1 MFFKNDSIHFIFEGG
16 NTGLTIY
23 GMIVKAGGNRAIP
36 EYLDLQI
43 THDFLEHDDFDLYE
57 KLIADPWHY
66 MQGYAKHAGN
76 ITEADKLI
84 AVLRVEVGGDLDGNF
99 DHLHV
104 IDQAA
109 GYHNVY
115 DLNVDNV
122 NLTDFENVKGDICYR
137 NVTDAMYNK
146 IIHCIDPDILIMLDR
161 DTKRIS

>member
-36 EYLDLQI
+36 DYLDI
-43 THDFLEHDDFDLYE
+43 TVTHDFLEHDDFDLYE

-84 AVLRVEVGGDLDGNF
+84 AVLHVVVCGDVEGNF
-99 DHLHV
+99 DHLHL
-104 IDQAA
+104 IDQTTEKH
-109 GYHNVY
+109 GIY
-115 DLNVDNV
+115 DLNNDGDHKNESGHVIYD
-122 NLTDFENVKGDICYR
+122 TVKTILSNG
-137 NVTDAMYNK
+137 T
-146 IIHCIDPDILIMLDR
+146 IHHIDPDMWAIADR
-161 DTKRIS
+161 DLIKLQ